1 MRISD
6 DRYSRDRLR
15 LDLAL
20 RFIRHE
26 ARTHTI
32 RSWTGLT
39 EDRIRKLYRS
49 YLLSHGGER
58 IHRHR
63 GKSPRQAGFFLRS
76 PRMQL
81 ETAVLASVFC
91 LFGVV
96 PAGARPDTP
105 RALPSVF
112 RGDLLCQAF
121 EAYRSLV
128 PNPRISFE
136 HAVFLVAALIAAD
149 ELTLRSCV
157 RCKALTVTD
166 RFSLSPASCRVC
178 ADAGADGRRA
188 AARYLRVP
196 PQTQ

>member
-49 YLLSHGGER
+49 YLVNNNGER
-58 IHRHR
+58 VHRHR
-63 GKSPRQAGFFLRS
+63 GKSPRQTAFFLRS

-81 ETAVLASVFC
+81 ETSVLASVFC

-96 PAGARPDTP
+96 PPHAQGEPLRT
-105 RALPSVF
+105 LPSVS
-112 RGDLLCQAF
+112 RGELLCQAY

-128 PNPRISFE
+128 PAPRISFE
-136 HAVFLVAALIAAD
+136 HAVFLVAALVAGD
-149 ELTLRSCV
+149 ELVMRSCL

-166 RFSLSPASCRVC
+166 RFSLSLSSCRVC
-178 ADAGADGRRA
+178 TEAQPDARRV
-188 AARYLRVP
+188 ARHLRLP
-196 PQTQ
+196 TQ